1 LRILLLKVCSIT
13 GIIRAPRPENYQ
25 GFSVPDVL
33 LSGDHENIR
42 KWRQRESL
50 KITLERRPDL
60 IESLELVPELEEVLS
75 ELQNE
80 QVDDTEN
87 ELS

>member
-1 LRILLLKVCSIT
+1 
-13 GIIRAPRPENYQ
+13 
-25 GFSVPDVL
+25 VPDVL

>member
-1 LRILLLKVCSIT
+1 M
-13 GIIRAPRPENYQ
+13 
-25 GFSVPDVL
+25 PDVL

-60 IESLELVPELEEVLS
+60 IESLELVPELEEVLT
-75 ELQNE
+75 ELQNA
-80 QVDDTEN
+80 QSDDTEN

>member
-1 LRILLLKVCSIT
+1 
-13 GIIRAPRPENYQ
+13 
-25 GFSVPDVL
+25 VPDVL

-42 KWRQRESL
+42 KWRKRESL

-60 IESLELVPELEEVLS
+60 IESLELVPELEEVLV
-75 ELQNE
+75 ELQNV
-80 QVDDTEN
+80 QSSDTEN